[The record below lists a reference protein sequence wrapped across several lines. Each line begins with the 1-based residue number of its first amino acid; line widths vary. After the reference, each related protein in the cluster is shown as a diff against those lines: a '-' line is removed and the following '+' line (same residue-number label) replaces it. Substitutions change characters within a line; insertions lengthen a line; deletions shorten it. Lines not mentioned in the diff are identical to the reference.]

1 MCKIDIE
8 ETREGSRKRT
18 KIVLHYV
25 NYDAEKNNS
34 SEKWPYLSAE
44 VAVQRPV
51 TASQACEIV
60 FKEVT
65 KTGKVTINCHE
76 AVTKLHRACTLHS
89 AGKNIW
95 CTG

>member
-1 MCKIDIE
+1 MADEFLIRRNC
-8 ETREGSRKRT
+8 
-18 KIVLHYV
+18 LHY
-25 NYDAEKNNS
+25 AEKNNS
-34 SEKWPYLSAE
+34 SGEWPYLSAE

-95 CTG
+95 YAG